1 MTTDSG
7 SRDEI
12 RLDDPA
18 EPGNPATLLLLLDE
32 RESVQDALDRLVKAC
47 RSALPVCDDA
57 SVTLVRDGSPRT
69 AAATSERALEI
80 DQWEYEHALGPC
92 IDALRDGAEHYVAGE
107 AAANAYGGFA
117 AVIAGVGIGSV
128 LGIPL
133 SSGGHVI
140 GALNVYGGAERAFD
154 DDASRDLARYIAS
167 QAAATLHNVRIYD
180 ATRTLAQQLEQAM
193 VSRATIEQAKGV
205 LAAQTGCSPDEAF
218 AMLRT
223 ASQRENVKLRDV
235 AERIVASVA
244 RANVPSR

>member
-1 MTTDSG
+1 MTDLHA
-7 SRDEI
+7 DA
-12 RLDDPA
+12 LADPA
-18 EPGNPATLLLLLDE
+18 DPTTLLLLLDE

-69 AAATSERALEI
+69 AAATSERALVI
-80 DQWEYEHALGPC
+80 DAWEYEHALGPC
-92 IDALRDGAEHYVAGE
+92 IDALRDGAEHYVADHAG
-107 AAANAYGGFA
+107 AAAYDGFA
-117 AVIAGVGIGSV
+117 QVIAGVGIASV

-133 SSGGHVI
+133 ASGGQVI
-140 GALNVYGGAERAFD
+140 GALNVFCGVEHAFD
-154 DDASRDLARYIAS
+154 DDAARDLARYIAS
-167 QAAATLHNVRIYD
+167 QAATTLHNVRIYD

-218 AMLRT
+218 VLLRT
-223 ASQRENVKLRDV
+223 ASQRENVKLREV

-244 RANVPSR
+244 RVNAPSR